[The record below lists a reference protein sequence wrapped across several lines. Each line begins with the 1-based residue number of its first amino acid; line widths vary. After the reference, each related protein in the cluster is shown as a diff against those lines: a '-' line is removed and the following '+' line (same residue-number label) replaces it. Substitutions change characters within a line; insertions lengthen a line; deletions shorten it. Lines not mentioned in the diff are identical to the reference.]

1 MKTLSSDSVVSASD
15 WVDLLDTRARRSG
28 DRTAYIFLDE
38 NGHESGSLT
47 YRDLD
52 RRARGIAGV
61 LAEQFQGGD
70 RVLLLY
76 PAGLDYIAAFFGCLY
91 AGVIAVP
98 LYEPGRGRVEQI
110 EVIAQDCAAAG
121 VLTTREIA
129 TAMAAF
135 SDELTVAGL
144 PRVVTEEIAP
154 AAEATAEP
162 PAIDP
167 AAIAYLQ
174 YTSGSTATPKG
185 VIIDHAMS
193 VQQSMEMACA
203 WHIDA
208 DSVVTS
214 WLPHFHDFGQ
224 VTGVLLPVFTG
235 GRAVLMAPATFVKN
249 PVRWLDAVTKYHG
262 THSGAPNFAF
272 DLCVDRTTPEQRAAL
287 DLSSWRVLSNGAE
300 AVRKSTLERFEAAFA
315 PCGLPETALS
325 PGYGLAEDTL
335 KVTCCTAEQ
344 RYFAE
349 RFDSAGLARRKAV
362 PTAEPEGVDLVA
374 LGTTVLDTE
383 MAIVEPESG
392 RQVSEGEV
400 GEIWVQGPCV
410 SPGYWGRPEET
421 ERTFGARL
429 AGGGET
435 PWLRTGDLGFVYAGE
450 LFICGRLKNLMIVN
464 GMNYYLED
472 IEATV
477 VDSDDA
483 LRAGAVLAFA
493 VEDSGQEDLVLV
505 AECRTDAGR
514 ELESLAASMHDAVA
528 RRHGIAPATVVL
540 VQPGTVPRTTSGK
553 LRRQHCM
560 TDFVAGRL
568 SETQR
573 WVRPAPVEPAPART
587 ATNGNGNGNGRT
599 AMRDLVR
606 QGLIE
611 QIHAW
616 LAENKPDAPDLDPDR
631 SLAEHGLGSVDQID
645 LHEWLESWAG
655 KRFAPELIWDS
666 ETVTDMVRVLAD
678 ILAPG
683 GAR

>member
-15 WVDLLDTRARRSG
+15 WVDLLATRARRSG
-28 DRTAYIFLDE
+28 DQTAYTFLDE
-38 NGHESGSLT
+38 NGHQSGSLT
-47 YRDLD
+47 YRELD
-52 RRARGIAGV
+52 RRARAIAAV
-61 LAEQFQGGD
+61 LAEQFHSGD
-70 RVLLLY
+70 RALLLY
-76 PAGLDYIAAFFGCLY
+76 PAGLDYVAAFFGCLY
-91 AGVIAVP
+91 AQVIAVP
-98 LYEPGRGRVEQI
+98 LYEPGRGRSEQI
-110 EVIAQDCAAAG
+110 EVIARDCAAAG

-129 TAMAAF
+129 TALPTF
-135 SDELTVAGL
+135 GDELSFARL
-144 PRVVTEEIAP
+144 PQVVTEEIAP
-154 AAEATAEP
+154 AAESAAEP
-162 PAIDP
+162 SAIDP
-167 AAIAYLQ
+167 KTIAYLQ

-193 VQQSMEMACA
+193 VRQCLEMACS
-203 WHIDA
+203 WQIDA

-224 VTGVLLPVFTG
+224 VTGVLMPVFSG

-249 PVRWLDAVTKYHG
+249 PVRWLDAITKYHG

-287 DLSSWRVLSNGAE
+287 DLSSWHLLSNGAE
-300 AVRKSTLERFEAAFA
+300 PVRKTTLERFEIAFA
-315 PCGLPETALS
+315 PCGLRETALS

-335 KVTCCTAEQ
+335 KVTCSTGEQ
-344 RYFAE
+344 RYLAE
-349 RFDSAGLARRKAV
+349 RFDVTGLARRKAV
-362 PTAEPEGVDLVA
+362 PTAEPDGIDLVGH
-374 LGTTVLDTE
+374 GTTVLDTE

-421 ERTFGARL
+421 ERTFGARI
-429 AGGGET
+429 AGADDT

-450 LFICGRLKNLMIVN
+450 LFLCGRLKNLMIVN

-483 LRAGAVLAFA
+483 LRAGGVIAFA
-493 VEDSGQEDLVLV
+493 VTESGQEDLVLV
-505 AECRTDAGR
+505 AECRTDIDR

-528 RRHGIAPATVVL
+528 KRHGIAPATVVL
-540 VQPGTVPRTTSGK
+540 VQPGAVPRTTSGK

-568 SETQR
+568 PETQR
-573 WVRPAPVEPAPART
+573 WVRPAPVEPART
-587 ATNGNGNGNGRT
+587 ATNGNGRT

-606 QGLIE
+606 QGLFE
-611 QIHAW
+611 QIRAW
-616 LAENKPDAPDLDPDR
+616 MAENKPDAPDLDPDR

-655 KRFAPELIWDS
+655 KRFPPELIWDS
-666 ETVTDMVRVLAD
+666 ETVTEMVRVLAN